1 MDEHTIIQHG
11 AELKELKTHELT
23 EHQIND
29 CNRHIKI
36 IATDYGDGEFS
47 KWVGYKIIVPDKSRN
62 LAYDASREDQHDT
75 FDIFFQNGST
85 VNYGYNGLTLE
96 ALCAIM
102 IDRFKYY
109 QTTEY
114 KTNDNQKCIEKL
126 EEIIQLQKDRGED
139 YTENTTQPIDK
150 KV

>member
-1 MDEHTIIQHG
+1 MDEHLIIQNG
-11 AELKELKTHELT
+11 TKLKELKTRELT

-36 IATDYGDGEFS
+36 IATDYGDGEFC
-47 KWVGYKIIVPDKSRN
+47 KQVGYQIIVPDKSRN
-62 LAYDASREDQHDT
+62 LAYDESKENKPDS

-85 VNYGYNGLTLE
+85 ANYGYNGLTLE

-114 KTNDNQKCIEKL
+114 KTDDNQKCIEKL

-139 YTENTTQPIDK
+139 YTENTTQSIDK
-150 KV
+150 EI